1 MDLKVRT
8 KTWTGRSYEWLKS
21 EMGTLHMQT
30 VTLDLDTF
38 DFATTF
44 TTKVIPAGVVL
55 GKITTSG
62 KYGPY
67 DDAGTNEV
75 QTVTVTGTPT
85 GGTFTLT
92 YSGQTTAA
100 IAYNANAAAVDAALE
115 ALSNIDA
122 GEVTVTGGPGPGTP
136 WVVTFTGDLQGTNVA
151 EMTADDALLTGG
163 TTPAVAVT
171 TTTAGVAGA
180 TDGRGAATGFLFET
194 VDVSHI
200 EGTDLSGEIV
210 VPMLVTGFIRE
221 AKLPTNHGLDAAAK
235 TDLINWFKFF

>member
-8 KTWTGRSYEWLKS
+8 KSWSGRSYEWLKS
-21 EMGTLHMQT
+21 EFGTQHMQT

-38 DFATTF
+38 DFASVF

-55 GKITTSG
+55 GKITVSG

-67 DDAGTNEV
+67 DDAGTNEQ
-75 QTVTVTGTPT
+75 QTVTITGTPT

-92 YSGQTTAA
+92 WNGQTTGA
-100 IAYNANAAAVDAALE
+100 IAYNASAATVEAALI

-122 GEVTVTGGPGPGTP
+122 GEVDVTGGPGPDTA
-136 WVVTFTGDLQGTNVA
+136 WVVEFLGDYQGTNVA
-151 EMTADDALLTGG
+151 AMTATSSLTGG
-163 TTPAVAVT
+163 SSPAIAVT
-171 TTTAGVAGA
+171 TNQAGVAGA
-180 TDGRGAATGFLFET
+180 TDGRGTATGFLFED
-194 VDVSHI
+194 VDVSAL
-200 EGTDLSGEIV
+200 EGTDLTGEVV

-221 AKLPTNHGLDAAAK
+221 SKLPTNHGLDAAAK

>member
-8 KTWTGRSYEWLKS
+8 KSWSGRSYEWLKS

-38 DFATTF
+38 DFANVF

-55 GKITTSG
+55 GKITVSG
-62 KYGPY
+62 KHGPY
-67 DDAGTNEV
+67 DDAGTNEA

-100 IAYNANAAAVDAALE
+100 IAYNANAAAVQAALI
-115 ALSNIDA
+115 ALSNIDT
-122 GEVTVTGGPGPGTP
+122 GEVVVTGGPGPGTP
-136 WVVTFTGDLQGTNVA
+136 WVVTFGGDLQGTNVA
-151 EMTADDALLTGG
+151 QMTADDALLTGG
-163 TTPAVAVT
+163 SSPEVAVT
-171 TTTAGVAGA
+171 TSTPGVSGA
-180 TDGRGAATGFLFET
+180 TDGRGTAVGFLFED

-200 EGTDLSGEIV
+200 DGTDLTGEVV

-221 AKLPTNHGLDAAAK
+221 AKLPTNHGLDSAAK
-235 TDLINWFKFF
+235 TDLGSWFKFF